1 MVAGFVI
8 GVDGGGTR
16 SRAVAVSIEGE
27 RLGEV
32 NGGPLNVNTTETGTF
47 TESLDGLFQQFRDLH
62 RLNASAAVQTVIG
75 TASLF
80 TSLDHGEAARLC
92 GGLSPAERLT
102 VVGDVVSAL
111 FGATLGAPGLLV
123 VSGTGSI
130 AAAMDEQGRC
140 RPTGGP
146 VYDWCNAG
154 TVKNEQ
160 HKPDA
165 GLVLP
170 ARCHDKTVYPS
181 FVTLGYWNACTFFGT
196 FN

>member
-62 RLNASAAVQTVIG
+62 RLDASAAVQTVIG

-80 TSLDHGEAARLC
+80 VSTTAVTCLCRGTRMTTAMGNALAR
-92 GGLSPAERLT
+92 S
-102 VVGDVVSAL
+102 SK
-111 FGATLGAPGLLV
+111 
-123 VSGTGSI
+123 
-130 AAAMDEQGRC
+130 AMSTR
-140 RPTGGP
+140 T
-146 VYDWCNAG
+146 
-154 TVKNEQ
+154 
-160 HKPDA
+160 H
-165 GLVLP
+165 
-170 ARCHDKTVYPS
+170 
-181 FVTLGYWNACTFFGT
+181 
-196 FN
+196 